1 MCWDLFYDVLSYIQT
16 RRKRTRKRKFSLM
29 FAVYFYF
36 FIFFTYC
43 LIIFAFAPTSAW
55 CEWILK
61 LCSYSVEANVE
72 AKAIDTRHR
81 KIVSVVR
88 RLRREYQRPNHTA
101 PQRLR

>member
-1 MCWDLFYDVLSYIQT
+1 MPSDLFFDVLSYAQT
-16 RRKRTRKRKFSLM
+16 GRKRTRKRKFSLL
-29 FAVYFYF
+29 FAVYFFY
-36 FIFFTYC
+36 IFFTYC
-43 LIIFAFAPTSAW
+43 LIFLAFAPTSAW
-55 CEWILK
+55 CEWALK

-72 AKAIDTRHR
+72 AKAIDTRHG